1 MLIINALKSVL
12 QGMGNWSFSPHL
24 ASIGEPYE
32 ELLSRVADRTDDYQ
46 CVFE

>member
-1 MLIINALKSVL
+1 
-12 QGMGNWSFSPHL
+12 MGNWSFSPHL